1 MEYFITCGK
10 FNPLHDFCASG
21 YLISSLTVVYFIIS
35 YWICRWLY
43 NFKLFMVNLMYFEA
57 WVLEDTGALEII
69 SVYNDDLLLSKDRKG
84 IMTL

>member
-1 MEYFITCGK
+1 
-10 FNPLHDFCASG
+10 
-21 YLISSLTVVYFIIS
+21 
-35 YWICRWLY
+35 
-43 NFKLFMVNLMYFEA
+43 MVNLMYFEA